1 MKQLLDTAQKIKSME
16 IRGAGM
22 IARTAAAQLREYSQ
36 RQKSGDISQFND
48 KMKIAAELLV
58 STRPTA
64 VSLPNAVRAVM
75 RYSGETVEE
84 AKVDINKRAND
95 FIENSENAVR
105 KIGEIGAKRVRDG
118 DTIMTHCNSSAAISI
133 ISAAHKEGKNIKVI
147 ATESRPRWQGHLTI
161 KQLDNEGIT
170 TSLIVDSA
178 VRYFMKD
185 VDIVV
190 MGADAV
196 TANGSV
202 INKIGTSQL
211 ALCAHEARKNVIIS
225 AETYKFSPRSL
236 LGDLIEIEE
245 RSSCEVIDD
254 EILKCYTHVSVK
266 NPAFDVTP
274 REYIDLICT
283 EVGAIPPEMAYIII
297 KEHLGYSLD
306 DINSNGKSKASNQKY

>member
-1 MKQLLDTAQKIKSME
+1 MKQLSETAQKIKNME
-16 IRGAGM
+16 IRGAGR
-22 IARTAAAQLREYSQ
+22 IARAAAAELRDYSQRIGMGKLEEFNNKMIEAAQLL
-36 RQKSGDISQFND
+36 I
-48 KMKIAAELLV
+48 

-75 RYSGETVEE
+75 RYKGDSVDE
-84 AKVDINKRAND
+84 AKANIKELAD
-95 FIENSENAVR
+95 GFILNSESAVL
-105 KIGEIGAKRVRDG
+105 KIGEIGAHRIRDG

-133 ISAAHKEGKNIKVI
+133 MAAAHKDGKNISVI

-161 KQLDNEGIT
+161 RQLDETGIK

-178 VRYFMKD
+178 VRYFMKE
-185 VDIVV
+185 VDLVV

-211 ALCAHEARKNVIIS
+211 ALAAHEARKNVIIA

-236 LGDLIEIEE
+236 LGELIEIEE
-245 RSSCEVIDD
+245 RNSSEVIAD
-254 EILKCYTHVSVK
+254 EKLREFSHVSVK

-297 KEHLGYSLD
+297 KEYLGWELGD
-306 DINSNGKSKASNQKY
+306 MDQGVK

>member
-1 MKQLLDTAQKIKSME
+1 MKQLSETAQKIKNME
-16 IRGAGM
+16 IRGAGR
-22 IARTAAAQLREYSQ
+22 IARAAAAELRDYSQRIGMGKLEEFNNKMIEAAQLL
-36 RQKSGDISQFND
+36 I
-48 KMKIAAELLV
+48 

-75 RYSGETVEE
+75 RYKGDSVDE
-84 AKVDINKRAND
+84 AKANIKELAD
-95 FIENSENAVR
+95 GFILNSESAVL
-105 KIGEIGAKRVRDG
+105 KIGEIGAHRIRDG

-133 ISAAHKEGKNIKVI
+133 MAAAHKDGKNISVI

-161 KQLDNEGIT
+161 RQLDETGIK

-178 VRYFMKD
+178 VRYFMKE
-185 VDIVV
+185 VDLVV

-211 ALCAHEARKNVIIS
+211 ALAAHEARKNVIIA

-236 LGDLIEIEE
+236 LGELIEIEE
-245 RSSCEVIDD
+245 RNSSEVIAD
-254 EILKCYTHVSVK
+254 EKLREFSNVSVK

-297 KEHLGYSLD
+297 KEYLGWELGD
-306 DINSNGKSKASNQKY
+306 MDQGVK

>member
-1 MKQLLDTAQKIKSME
+1 MIEAARLLI
-16 IRGAGM
+16 
-22 IARTAAAQLREYSQ
+22 
-36 RQKSGDISQFND
+36 
-48 KMKIAAELLV
+48 

-75 RYSGETVEE
+75 RYKGDSVDE
-84 AKVDINKRAND
+84 AKANIKELAD
-95 FIENSENAVR
+95 GFILNSESAVL
-105 KIGEIGAKRVRDG
+105 KIGEIGAHRIRDG

-133 ISAAHKEGKNIKVI
+133 MAAAHKDGKNISVI

-161 KQLDNEGIT
+161 RQLDETGIK

-178 VRYFMKD
+178 VRYFMKE
-185 VDIVV
+185 VDLVV

-211 ALCAHEARKNVIIS
+211 ALAAHEARKNVIIA
-225 AETYKFSPRSL
+225 AETYKFSPKSL
-236 LGDLIEIEE
+236 LGELIEIEE
-245 RSSCEVIDD
+245 RNSSEVIAD
-254 EILKCYTHVSVK
+254 EKLREFSNVSVK

-297 KEHLGYSLD
+297 KEYLGWELGD
-306 DINSNGKSKASNQKY
+306 MDQGVK

>member
-1 MKQLLDTAQKIKSME
+1 MKQLSETAQKIKNME
-16 IRGAGM
+16 IRGAGR
-22 IARTAAAQLREYSQ
+22 IARAAAAELRDYSERIRTGKLEEFKYKMIEAAQLL
-36 RQKSGDISQFND
+36 I
-48 KMKIAAELLV
+48 

-75 RYSGETVEE
+75 RYKGDSVDE
-84 AKVDINKRAND
+84 AKVNIKELADG
-95 FIENSENAVR
+95 FILNSESAVL
-105 KIGEIGAKRVRDG
+105 KIGEIGAHRIRDG

-133 ISAAHKEGKNIKVI
+133 MAAAHKDGKNISVI

-161 KQLDNEGIT
+161 RQLDETGIK

-178 VRYFMKD
+178 VRYFMKE
-185 VDIVV
+185 VDLVV

-211 ALCAHEARKNVIIS
+211 ALAAHEARKNVIIA
-225 AETYKFSPRSL
+225 AETYKFSPKSL
-236 LGDLIEIEE
+236 LGELIEIEE
-245 RSSCEVIDD
+245 RNSSEVIAD
-254 EILKCYTHVSVK
+254 EKLREFSNVSVK

-297 KEHLGYSLD
+297 KEYLGWELGD
-306 DINSNGKSKASNQKY
+306 MDQGVK

>member
-1 MKQLLDTAQKIKSME
+1 MKQLSETAQKIKNME
-16 IRGAGM
+16 IRGAGR
-22 IARTAAAQLREYSQ
+22 IARAAAAGLRDYSQ
-36 RQKSGDISQFND
+36 RIGIGKLEEFNN
-48 KMKIAAELLV
+48 KMIEAARLLI

-75 RYSGETVEE
+75 RYKGDSVDE
-84 AKVDINKRAND
+84 AKANIKELAD
-95 FIENSENAVR
+95 GFILNSESAVL
-105 KIGEIGAKRVRDG
+105 KIGEIGAHRIRDG

-133 ISAAHKEGKNIKVI
+133 MAAAHKDGKNISVI

-161 KQLDNEGIT
+161 RQLDETGIK

-178 VRYFMKD
+178 VRYFMKE
-185 VDIVV
+185 VDLVV

-211 ALCAHEARKNVIIS
+211 ALAAHEARKNVIIA
-225 AETYKFSPRSL
+225 AETYKFSPKSL
-236 LGDLIEIEE
+236 LGELIEIEE
-245 RSSCEVIDD
+245 RNSSEVIAD
-254 EILKCYTHVSVK
+254 EKLREFSNVSVK

-297 KEHLGYSLD
+297 KEYLGWGLGD
-306 DINSNGKSKASNQKY
+306 MDQGLK

>member
-1 MKQLLDTAQKIKSME
+1 MKQLSETAQKIKNME
-16 IRGAGM
+16 IRGAGR
-22 IARTAAAQLREYSQ
+22 IARAAAAGLRDYSQ
-36 RQKSGDISQFND
+36 RIGIGKLEEFNN
-48 KMKIAAELLV
+48 KMIEAARLLI

-75 RYSGETVEE
+75 RYKGDSVDE
-84 AKVDINKRAND
+84 AKANIKELAD
-95 FIENSENAVR
+95 GFILNSESAVL
-105 KIGEIGAKRVRDG
+105 KIGEIGAHRIRDG

-133 ISAAHKEGKNIKVI
+133 MAAAHRDGKNISVI
-147 ATESRPRWQGHLTI
+147 VTESRPRWQGHLTI
-161 KQLDNEGIT
+161 RQLDETGIK

-178 VRYFMKD
+178 VRYFMKE
-185 VDIVV
+185 VDLVV

-211 ALCAHEARKNVIIS
+211 ALAAHEARKNVIIA
-225 AETYKFSPRSL
+225 AETYKFSPKSL
-236 LGDLIEIEE
+236 LGELIEIEE
-245 RSSCEVIDD
+245 RNSSEVIAD
-254 EILKCYTHVSVK
+254 EKLREFSNVSVK

-297 KEHLGYSLD
+297 KECLGWKLGD
-306 DINSNGKSKASNQKY
+306 MDQWVK

>member
-1 MKQLLDTAQKIKSME
+1 MKQLSETAQKIKNME
-16 IRGAGM
+16 IRGAGR
-22 IARTAAAQLREYSQ
+22 IARAAAAGLRDYSQ
-36 RQKSGDISQFND
+36 RIGIGKLEEFNN
-48 KMKIAAELLV
+48 KMIEAARLLI

-75 RYSGETVEE
+75 RYKGDSVDE
-84 AKVDINKRAND
+84 AKANIKELAD
-95 FIENSENAVR
+95 GFILNSESAVL
-105 KIGEIGAKRVRDG
+105 KIGEIGAHRIRDG

-133 ISAAHKEGKNIKVI
+133 MAAAHKDGKNISVI

-161 KQLDNEGIT
+161 RQLDETGIK

-178 VRYFMKD
+178 VRYFMKE
-185 VDIVV
+185 VDLVV

-211 ALCAHEARKNVIIS
+211 ALAAHEARKNVIIA
-225 AETYKFSPRSL
+225 AETYKFSPKSL
-236 LGDLIEIEE
+236 LGELIEIEE
-245 RSSCEVIDD
+245 RNSSEVIAD
-254 EILKCYTHVSVK
+254 EKLREFSNVSVK

-297 KEHLGYSLD
+297 KEYLGWGWGDMDQGL
-306 DINSNGKSKASNQKY
+306 K

>member
-1 MKQLLDTAQKIKSME
+1 MKQLSNTAQKIKNME
-16 IRGAGM
+16 IRGAGR
-22 IARTAAAQLREYSQ
+22 IARAAAAELRDYSQRIGTGKLEEFNTKMIEAAQLL
-36 RQKSGDISQFND
+36 I
-48 KMKIAAELLV
+48 

-75 RYSGETVEE
+75 RYKGDSVDE
-84 AKVDINKRAND
+84 AKANIKELAD
-95 FIENSENAVR
+95 GFILNSESAVL
-105 KIGEIGAKRVRDG
+105 KIGEIGAHRIRDG

-133 ISAAHKEGKNIKVI
+133 MAAAHKDGKNISVI

-161 KQLDNEGIT
+161 RQLDETGIK

-178 VRYFMKD
+178 VRYFMKE
-185 VDIVV
+185 VDLVV

-211 ALCAHEARKNVIIS
+211 ALAAHEARKNVIIA
-225 AETYKFSPRSL
+225 AETYKFSPKSL
-236 LGDLIEIEE
+236 LGELIEIEE
-245 RSSCEVIDD
+245 RNSSEVIAD
-254 EILKCYTHVSVK
+254 EKLREFSNVSVK

-297 KEHLGYSLD
+297 KEYLGWELGD
-306 DINSNGKSKASNQKY
+306 MDQG

>member
-1 MKQLLDTAQKIKSME
+1 MKQLSNTAQKIKSME
-16 IRGAGM
+16 IRGAGK
-22 IARTAAAQLREYSQ
+22 IARAAAAELRDYSQRIGTGELEEFNKKMVKAAQLL
-36 RQKSGDISQFND
+36 I
-48 KMKIAAELLV
+48 

-64 VSLPNAVRAVM
+64 VSLPNAVRSVM
-75 RYSGETVEE
+75 RYEGDSVGEAMDNIKKLADE
-84 AKVDINKRAND
+84 
-95 FIENSENAVR
+95 FILNSRNAVL
-105 KIGEIGAKRVRDG
+105 KIGEIGARRVRDG

-133 ISAAHKEGKNIKVI
+133 ISAAHKDGKNINVI

-161 KQLDNEGIT
+161 KQLDETGIK

-178 VRYFMKD
+178 VRYFMKE
-185 VDIVV
+185 VDLVI

-211 ALCAHEARKNVIIS
+211 ALFAHEARKNVIIA

-236 LGDLIEIEE
+236 LGELIEIEE
-245 RSSCEVIDD
+245 RSSSEVIAD
-254 EILKCYTHVSVK
+254 EKLREFSNVSVR
-266 NPAFDVTP
+266 NPAFDITP

-297 KEHLGYSLD
+297 KEYLGWKLGD
-306 DINSNGKSKASNQKY
+306 MDTWDKNV

>member
-1 MKQLLDTAQKIKSME
+1 MKLLSDTAQKIKNME
-16 IRGAGM
+16 IRGAGR
-22 IARTAAAQLREYSQ
+22 IARAAAAELRDYSERLGTLQLDE
-36 RQKSGDISQFND
+36 FNR
-48 KMKIAAELLV
+48 KMKYAAELLI

-75 RYSGETVEE
+75 RYEGNSVAQ
-84 AKVDINKRAND
+84 AKDNIKKLAD
-95 FIENSENAVR
+95 GFILNSENAVR
-105 KIGEIGAKRVRDG
+105 KIGEIGARRVRDG

-133 ISAAHKEGKNIKVI
+133 MAAAHKDGKNINVI

-161 KQLDNEGIT
+161 KQLDDSGIK

-178 VRYFMKD
+178 VRYFMKEAD
-185 VDIVV
+185 LVV

-196 TANGSV
+196 TANGSI

-211 ALCAHEARKNVIIS
+211 ALCAHEARKNVIIA

-236 LGDLIEIEE
+236 LGELIEIEE
-245 RSSCEVIDD
+245 RNSSEVIAD
-254 EILKCYTHVSVK
+254 EKLKEFSNVSVK

-297 KEHLGYSLD
+297 REYLGWELGE
-306 DINSNGKSKASNQKY
+306 INSGEK